1 MYKPIEIQ
9 LYDNL
14 ESSYSITDLFS
25 SVKYDIIY
33 TMSSED
39 REILRMIFST
49 DIKYLNVLR
58 EYLITKLKILPDKTL
73 TLPEKEKIKKI
84 LLDRYYIKRE
94 QIRKCYLQMKK
105 KKK

>member
-14 ESSYSITDLFS
+14 ETSYTLQDLFS

-33 TMSSED
+33 TMSTED

-58 EYLITKLKILPDKTL
+58 EYIIAKLKILPEKTL
-73 TLPEKEKIKKI
+73 TVVDKEKIKKI
-84 LLDRYYIKRE
+84 LLDRYYVKRE
-94 QIRKCYLQMKK
+94 QIRKCYLQMTKK
-105 KKK
+105 KK